1 MDQLTSHRNTGS
13 NHNLLPNTS
22 RLDSNSNIHPKS
34 SSNIIN
40 VDSNVSPNTNHN
52 NRNNF
57 NNNNNNGIPINI
69 RSDPII
75 KNDINQFPQVNNP
88 NQRGPPSINL
98 NNPFADPFQND
109 ADMVKI
115 IFNENKF
122 CSS

>member
-13 NHNLLPNTS
+13 NHNLLPITS

-52 NRNNF
+52 RNNF
-57 NNNNNNGIPINI
+57 INNGIPINI

-75 KNDINQFPQVNNP
+75 NNDVNHFPQVTNQ